1 MNAIA
6 EISSVVDNIPAEKY
20 KSKDLNIVVSQY
32 LWDCIVNEL
41 KDYKA
46 HKDQVYNDFTINSF
60 SFEGIKVSWCP
71 SVKGTNIFYADYL
84 EDIKHRY
91 NTFIKIIENER
102 KQKK

>member
-6 EISSVVDNIPAEKY
+6 EISSFIDNIPAEKY
-20 KSKDLNIVVSQY
+20 RSKDLKIVVSEH

-46 HKDQVYNDFTINSF
+46 NKNQINDDFTINSF
-60 SFEGIKVSWCP
+60 TFEGIKVSWC
-71 SVKGTNIFYADYL
+71 SAVKGTNIFYADSL
-84 EDIKHRY
+84 EEIKNRHNR
-91 NTFIKIIENER
+91 FIEIIENER

>member
-1 MNAIA
+1 MNSIA
-6 EISSVVDNIPAEKY
+6 EISSFVDKIPVEKY
-20 KSKDLNIVVSQY
+20 NSKDLNIVVSKY
-32 LWDCIVNEL
+32 IWDCIIDEL

-46 HKDQVYNDFTINSF
+46 NKDQVYDDFTINSF
-60 SFEGIKVSWCP
+60 TFEGIKVSWCP